1 MTALKT
7 PESLTEEHREL
18 FHKLGKLAGEKG
30 ETAREVKELLTVLE
44 PHFEREEEAAM
55 PLLGALRPLS
65 EGKVVRDPSEV
76 SSLHRKFTSEYPEM
90 LEEHNQVKRLIDDV
104 RNAAKKAQDVNA
116 LTMMDELEHH
126 AAVEEEV
133 LYPAAMLVGAM
144 ASVGAKVRAQ

>member
-1 MTALKT
+1 MTVLKT

-18 FHKLGKLAGEKG
+18 FHKLGKLAAEKG

-44 PHFEREEEAAM
+44 PHFEKEEETAM

-90 LEEHNQVKRLIDDV
+90 LEEHNQVKRLIDNV
-104 RNAAKKAQDVNA
+104 RNAAKKAQDENA

-144 ASVGAKVRAQ
+144 AGVGAKVRAQ

>member
-1 MTALKT
+1 MTVLKS
-7 PESLTEEHREL
+7 PESLAEEHHEL
-18 FHKLGKLAGEKG
+18 FHKLGKLAAEKG
-30 ETAREVKELLTVLE
+30 ETRREVKELLTVLE
-44 PHFEREEEAAM
+44 PHFEKEEEAAM

-90 LEEHNQVKRLIDDV
+90 LEEHNQVRRLIDNV
-104 RNAAKKAQDVNA
+104 RNAAKKAQDENA

-133 LYPAAMLVGAM
+133 LYPAAMLVGTM
-144 ASVGAKVRAQ
+144 ASVGAKVRA